1 MVGHKICFYGEIRPI
16 ILKLSLL
23 LLLIWSSGNINKT
36 DPKIIPSIA
45 KIFSENGNVMYITL
59 LLMCQSFAANQ
70 LYTMP

>member
-1 MVGHKICFYGEIRPI
+1 MFFWRNKANYPKIISATPSYLE
-16 ILKLSLL
+16 LWKYKEE
-23 LLLIWSSGNINKT
+23 KT

-45 KIFSENGNVMYITL
+45 KIFSENGNGMYITL